1 MPNVLYPSGL
11 TEFENMNKNS
21 THPNPWGPPSMFDQV
36 FHQVTS
42 INDVRFLGIKVHYVF
57 YKQEMGLVSYV
68 THFDSFAYY
77 C

>member
-42 INDVRFLGIKVHYVF
+42 INDVRFLGIKIHYV
-57 YKQEMGLVSYV
+57 L
-68 THFDSFAYY
+68 
-77 C
+77 